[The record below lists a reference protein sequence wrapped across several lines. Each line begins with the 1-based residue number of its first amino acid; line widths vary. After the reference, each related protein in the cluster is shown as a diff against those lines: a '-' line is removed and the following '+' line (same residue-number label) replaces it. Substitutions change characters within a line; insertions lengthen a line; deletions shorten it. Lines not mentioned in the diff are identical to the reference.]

1 MTINGRANWETLNGY
16 LNFAQVYFGF
26 NLKRLEVHMKFVDED
41 TMKDKHGI
49 YKITNKEN
57 GMTYIGQTMQRF
69 QKRYWHHNWKLKDGT
84 HDNMH
89 LQNAW
94 NKYGESAFEFSIVE
108 TMESHNNDTLNDLEI
123 KYIQMY
129 RDENR
134 CYNIADGGDGF
145 RGVVLTEEHRRKIG
159 EKNRINMLG
168 KKHNEETKRKMSEAH
183 YGKHY
188 NKDNYKLTDEQAFE
202 IKTRLV
208 SGEKPSSV
216 AKNVGVDYR
225 YVNNIISNN
234 TWHDIQVDGWDEF
247 RANRRTWTRLTP
259 EDHKEIY
266 RLHVEE
272 GYTKQELAEM
282 YHKTNKMI
290 AKIFKKF
297 DEQNELDNHMTIQCQ
312 AS

>member
-1 MTINGRANWETLNGY
+1 
-16 LNFAQVYFGF
+16 
-26 NLKRLEVHMKFVDED
+26 MKFIDENA
-41 TMKDKHGI
+41 MKDNHGI

-69 QKRYWHHNWKLKDGT
+69 QKRYWHHKWKLGNGT
-84 HDNMH
+84 HDNRH

-94 NKYGESAFEFSIVE
+94 NKYGESVFEFSVVE
-108 TMESHNNDTLNDLEI
+108 TMDDYDNDKLDSLEI

-129 RDENR
+129 RNENR
-134 CYNIADGGDGF
+134 CYNIADGGG
-145 RGVVLTEEHRRKIG
+145 GTSGMVITEEHKRKIS
-159 EKNRINMLG
+159 EKNRVNMLG
-168 KKHNEETKRKMSEAH
+168 KKHSEKTKRKMSEVHA
-183 YGKHY
+183 GKHY
-188 NKDNYKLTDEQAFE
+188 NKDNYKLTAEQAFE

-208 SGEKPSSV
+208 SGEKPSIV
-216 AKNVGVDYR
+216 AKNVGVDYK
-225 YVNNIISNN
+225 YVNNIISSN

-282 YHKTNKMI
+282 YHKTDKMI

-297 DEQNELDNHMTIQCQ
+297 DEQNKLDNHTTIQCQ